1 MKPGDL
7 IRHKDSGDMA
17 IVLRS
22 RMSQATYTET
32 IYNYIDIVWLD
43 DIHLGFVEDSAFAG
57 LFEVVSESR

>member
-7 IRHKDSGDMA
+7 IRHISSGHLG

-22 RMSQATYTET
+22 RMSEAAYTDA
-32 IYNYIDIVWLD
+32 IYNYIDLVWLD
-43 DIHLGFVEDSAFAG
+43 DGLEDSAFAG

>member
-7 IRHKDSGDMA
+7 IRHISSGHLG

-22 RMSQATYTET
+22 RMSEAHYTDT
-32 IYNYIDIVWLD
+32 IYNYIDLVWLND
-43 DIHLGFVEDSAFAG
+43 GLEDIGAFAG

>member
-7 IRHKDSGDMA
+7 IRHISSGHLG

-22 RMSQATYTET
+22 RMSECQHSDA
-32 IYNYIDIVWLD
+32 IYNYIDLVWLD
-43 DIHLGFVEDSAFAG
+43 DGTEDRAFAG

>member
-22 RMSQATYTET
+22 RMSEAVYTDA
-32 IYNYIDIVWLD
+32 IYNYIDLVWLD
-43 DIHLGFVEDSAFAG
+43 DGLEDSAFAG

>member
-7 IRHKDSGDMA
+7 IRHISSGHLG

-22 RMSQATYTET
+22 RMSEAVLHDT
-32 IYNYIDIVWLD
+32 IYNYIDFVWLD
-43 DIHLGFVEDSAFAG
+43 DGLEDSAFAG

>member
-32 IYNYIDIVWLD
+32 IYNYIDLVWLND
-43 DIHLGFVEDSAFAG
+43 GLEDIGAFAG

>member
-7 IRHKDSGDMA
+7 IRHISSGHLG

-22 RMSQATYTET
+22 RMSEAVYTDA
-32 IYNYIDIVWLD
+32 IYNYIDLVWLD
-43 DIHLGFVEDSAFAG
+43 DGLEDSAFAG